1 MYEIK
6 QLEWEDEQNGYN
18 DIEAKYVAYT
28 SFGYYS
34 VELIDGEWYV
44 NYCFSEYYDDGYI
57 NKASSLHRAKEI
69 AAEHWKKRLE
79 KDLRYFD

>member
-6 QLEWEDEQNGYN
+6 QLEWEDESDAE
-18 DIEAKYVAYT
+18 DIEDKYAAYT

-44 NYCFSEYYDDGYI
+44 RYCFSEHYDDGDI
-57 NKASSLHRAKEI
+57 NKASSLHQAKEI

-79 KDLRYFD
+79 KDLEYFD